1 MKVYI
6 VQEAVDL
13 GYSVVG
19 VYAIEDDAKKH
30 VAELVSNHKYPSLS
44 PSHYIYEEWEVSTGV
59 CYHE

>member
-19 VYAIEDDAKKH
+19 VYAIEDAAKKH
-30 VAELVSNHKYPSLS
+30 VDELAKNHKYPNLS
-44 PSHYIYEEWEVSTGV
+44 PSHYIYEG
-59 CYHE
+59 